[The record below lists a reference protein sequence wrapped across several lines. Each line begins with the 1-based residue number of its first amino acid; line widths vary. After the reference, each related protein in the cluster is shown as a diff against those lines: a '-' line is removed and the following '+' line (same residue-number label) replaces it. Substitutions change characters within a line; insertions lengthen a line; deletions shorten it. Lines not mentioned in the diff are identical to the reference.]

1 MSKSLKQARALL
13 TGFVLL
19 TSASLSTG
27 AVFAQTSR
35 TVASD
40 DPVSGPAAFDR
51 RFQHKTATV
60 NGIRMHYVV
69 GGSGPVVVLLHG
81 WPTTWAEW
89 RPVMPALADA
99 GYTVIAP
106 DLRGLGRTEK
116 TAGGYDSRN
125 VAKDVSELVR
135 SLGLRSVNLVGHDVG
150 GGIAYAY
157 AVQNSRDV
165 RTLAILEGA
174 PAGIQPPPKPGQTPP
189 DPSGYWHLGFQG
201 SASALAEQLTAGR
214 ERIYLQHFFRTYAAV
229 PGAVSEREIDEYAR
243 AYSRPG
249 AMRAGFEYYKAMKA
263 DGALNSANVGKKL
276 PMPVL
281 ALGGETVMGSS
292 VLDTM
297 RVVAPQAE
305 GGVIAGA
312 GHWLMSEK
320 PDEVAQ
326 RLVQFFAKHRLSAN
340 AAPGR

>member
-1 MSKSLKQARALL
+1 
-13 TGFVLL
+13 
-19 TSASLSTG
+19 
-27 AVFAQTSR
+27 
-35 TVASD
+35 
-40 DPVSGPAAFDR
+40 
-51 RFQHKTATV
+51 V

-69 GGSGPVVVLLHG
+69 GGSGPAVVLLHG

-89 RPVMPALADA
+89 RPVMRALANA

-125 VAKDVSELVR
+125 VAKDVHELGR

-157 AVQNSRDV
+157 AVQYPGEV
-165 RTLAILEGA
+165 RTLTIMEGA
-174 PAGIQPPPKPGQTPP
+174 PAGIQPPTKPGQTPP
-189 DPSGYWHLGFQG
+189 DASGYWHLGFQG
-201 SASALAEQLTAGR
+201 SASVLAERLTAGR
-214 ERIYLQHFFRTYAAV
+214 ERIYLEHFFRTYAAV

-263 DGALNSANVGKKL
+263 DGQLNIESASQKL
-276 PMPVL
+276 TMPVL
-281 ALGGETVMGSS
+281 ALGGETVMGAS
-292 VLDTM
+292 VLDIM

-305 GGVIAGA
+305 GGVIADA

-320 PDEVAQ
+320 PDEVAR
-326 RLVQFFAKHRLSAN
+326 RLAKFLTKHRASAVVVQ
-340 AAPGR
+340 GR